1 MPENDLA
8 RISTRIVRRA
18 KLLLEKE
25 CARRRRTNGGRVSEG
40 VIITE
45 ALLTYFGEVGD
56 GQRPTSAADGQSRD
70 AA

>member
-25 CARRRRTNGGRVSEG
+25 CARRRRTKGGRVSEG

-45 ALLTYFGEVGD
+45 AILAYFDEAD
-56 GQRPTSAADGQSRD
+56 GQRPTSAAHGQSRD